1 MEARLQRRIQR
12 YGWDLAA
19 PAYQRGW
26 QAQLA
31 PAHTHLLAHAALEP
45 GAAVLD
51 VACGTG
57 LVTFAAAWAV
67 GSHGR
72 VLGTDLSERMI
83 EHAHGLA
90 RERRFTNVDFARM
103 DAEQLALPDASFDV
117 VLCALGLMFVPDPLR
132 AIDEMRRVV
141 RPGGRVA
148 IAVWGER
155 ARCSWSSVFPILEAE
170 VASEVCPH
178 FFRMGQGNTL
188 ARTCSEAGLADIH
201 AERLAA
207 SLHYASG
214 DDACEAALI
223 GGPGALAWSRF
234 DAAVRAR
241 VRARYL
247 ESLAPW
253 RDGAGYRLPAEF
265 VIVAARVSGPTHPFR

>member
-1 MEARLQRRIQR
+1 
-12 YGWDLAA
+12 
-19 PAYQRGW
+19 
-26 QAQLA
+26 
-31 PAHTHLLAHAALEP
+31 LLAHAALEP

-57 LVTFAAAWAV
+57 LATFAAAAAV

-83 EHAHGLA
+83 VQAHGFAL
-90 RERRFTNVDFARM
+90 ERRVTNVAFARM

-117 VLCALGLMFVPDPLR
+117 ALCALGLMFVPDPVR
-132 AIDEMRRVV
+132 AIAEMRRVV

-155 ARCSWSSVFPILEAE
+155 ARCAWSSIFPILEAE
-170 VASEVCPH
+170 VTSEVCPL
-178 FFRMGQGNTL
+178 FFRMGQGNAL
-188 ARTCSEAGLADIH
+188 ALACAESGLTEIH
-201 AERLAA
+201 VERLPATL
-207 SLHYASG
+207 SYANE

-234 DAAVRAR
+234 DAAVQAR
-241 VRARYL
+241 VRARYI
-247 ESLAPW
+247 ESLEPW
-253 RDGAGYRLPAEF
+253 RIGAGFRLPAEF
-265 VIVAARVSGPTHPFR
+265 VVAVMRVAGPGRPFR